1 MKTRLLIWDIIFCVL
16 VVPGMMFLFP
26 VTGWMQWHPDYVLG
40 YLIWLEGVWFMCRKG
55 VGPLLV
61 QDRQG
66 LTLAVGSLFLI
77 FVVTFLMTLTPV
89 NFSSP
94 GDSFGSMKLHVRA
107 MWILLLAVLS
117 ASIPEG
123 ALVAINKDLTAE
135 KDQEETREKAKTAL
149 DTRKAEAFTDASE
162 DEIQVKAGYRTLHLP
177 LTAIQF
183 IEGRN
188 NYAAFHLDNRE
199 DVVSQIPLKGV
210 MELLP
215 EGKFI
220 RIHRSYIVPA
230 WRIEKRT
237 ASAIK
242 LMGVQEPLP
251 IGRAYKEELKNNKT
265 NG

>member
-1 MKTRLLIWDIIFCVL
+1 VKNRLLAWDIIFCVL

-26 VTGWMQWHPDYVLG
+26 VTEWMQWHPDYVLG
-40 YLIWLEGVWFMCRKG
+40 YLAWLEGVWFMCRKG

-66 LTLAVGSLFLI
+66 IALAIGSLFLI

-94 GDSFGSMKLHVRA
+94 GDTFGSLKLHQRA
-107 MWILLLAVLS
+107 MWILLIAVVS
-117 ASIPEG
+117 ASIPVG
-123 ALVAINKDLTAE
+123 ALISRNKELSKK
-135 KDQEETREKAKTAL
+135 KDQEESREKAKNAL
-149 DTRKAEAFTDASE
+149 ATRKAEAFTDAGE
-162 DEIQVKAGYRTLHLP
+162 DEIQVKAGYRTVHLP
-177 LTAIQF
+177 LTAIQY

-188 NYAAFHLDNRE
+188 NYACFHLDHRE
-199 DVVSQIPLKGV
+199 DVVSQIPLKNV
-210 MELLP
+210 MGMLP
-215 EGKFI
+215 EGKFV

-242 LMGVQEPLP
+242 LMGVQDPLP
-251 IGRAYKEELKNNKT
+251 VGRAFKEELKSNK
-265 NG
+265 